1 VAEVPSAA
9 PEVILRF
16 RRSERLLHWAIAA
29 PFTVCYL
36 TAVVLLVVYN
46 PNPRLPY
53 RLLFSWTHRIS
64 GVCLIAFPVL
74 VALTHIRDARVYLD
88 NVRRAWAWSLA
99 DVKWLAL
106 TGPATFNKRI
116 SLPDQGKFNAGE
128 KLNFMALT
136 ATYPLYIVTGIL
148 IWMPGIAFA
157 SWVLHVSMA
166 AVATP
171 LIFGHVFMATVNPDT
186 RPGLPGMFS
195 GYVSRKWAEH
205 HYALWYRET
214 YGHEVR
220 PAPKEKKERAPL
232 RPPVEIRCPSCGT
245 VSGLVSTASLVEG
258 LFEEAS
264 LTCRQCGTAPESISA
279 VIEDGDLDLVLARLA
294 RGRGGTSVAWLAAG
308 VDDDDLAAP
317 SVTPE
322 GTFDVP
328 QATGVP
334 A

>member
-1 VAEVPSAA
+1 MAMSVA

-36 TAVVLLVVYN
+36 TAVVLLVIYN

-74 VALTHIRDARVYLD
+74 VALTHIHDARVYLD

-157 SWVLHVSMA
+157 SWILHVSMA

-171 LIFGHVFMATVNPDT
+171 LVLGHIFMATVNPDT

-214 YGHEVR
+214 YGNESRH
-220 PAPKEKKERAPL
+220 APKEREERPPL
-232 RPPVEIRCPSCGT
+232 GPPVEIHCPSCGT
-245 VSGLVSTASLVEG
+245 VSGLVSTLSLVEG
-258 LFEEAS
+258 IFEAAA
-264 LTCRQCGTAPESISA
+264 LACRRCGATPDSISA
-279 VIEDGDLDLVLARLA
+279 VIEEDDLDLVLTRLA
-294 RGRGGTSVAWLAAG
+294 RGRGGASVAWLAADA
-308 VDDDDLAAP
+308 DDDALAAP
-317 SVTPE
+317 SNTPA

>member
-1 VAEVPSAA
+1 MAEVPSAT

-29 PFTVCYL
+29 PFTACYL
-36 TAVVLLVVYN
+36 TAVVLLVIYN

-53 RLLFSWTHRIS
+53 RSLFSWTHRIS

-74 VALTHIRDARVYLD
+74 VALTHLRDARVYLD
-88 NVRRAWAWSLA
+88 NVKRAWGWTLA

-136 ATYPLYIVTGIL
+136 VTYPLYIVTGIL

-171 LIFGHVFMATVNPDT
+171 LIFGHIFMATVNPDT
-186 RPGLPGMFS
+186 RPGLPGVFS
-195 GYVSRKWAEH
+195 GYVSREWAEH
-205 HYALWYRET
+205 HYALWYREL
-214 YGHEVR
+214 YGNEVR
-220 PAPKEKKERAPL
+220 QAPKERNERAPL

-245 VSGLVSTASLVEG
+245 VRGLVSTASLIEG
-258 LFEEAS
+258 IFEEAS
-264 LTCRQCGTAPESISA
+264 LSCRKCGTAPESVSA
-279 VIEDGDLDLVLARLA
+279 VIEDDDLDLVLTRLA
-294 RGRGGTSVAWLAAG
+294 RGRGGSSAARPAAEA
-308 VDDDDLAAP
+308 VDETLAAP
-317 SVTPE
+317 RDVPT
-322 GTFDVP
+322 GKFDVP
-328 QATGVP
+328 RATEAPV
-334 A
+334 